1 MKNIPNYISISRLI
15 MAILLLFPETFSI
28 TFYMIYICCGL
39 SDILDGFL
47 ARKHKITS
55 ELGAKLDSM
64 ADIVF
69 VFVSFFKIIPIIEI
83 TAKIIIWTS
92 IIVLIR
98 LFNIVS
104 SYILYSKL
112 MLLHTNANKFTGV
125 LLFVSL
131 FLIRFIDIT
140 VLEIL
145 ICSIATFAA
154 IQEWYYIKIKKVE
167 Y

>member
-47 ARKHKITS
+47 ARKYKITS
-55 ELGAKLDSM
+55 ELGAKLDSI

-83 TAKIIIWTS
+83 TAEIIIWTS

-125 LLFVSL
+125 LLFVS
-131 FLIRFIDIT
+131 FGASSLILGFGALNFVGDL
-140 VLEIL
+140 VLTL
-145 ICSIATFAA
+145 LDRKS
-154 IQEWYYIKIKKVE
+154 VV
-167 Y
+167 